1 MRTELEIEDGF
12 ICVNVTEEGL
22 IIDVIVE
29 NDFDGSYVQ
38 ATFCQTAEE
47 LADTIR
53 NLDPMYEGDVYG

>member
-47 LADTIR
+47 LADR
-53 NLDPMYEGDVYG
+53 SNV